1 MKAIILA
8 GGYGKRL
15 RPLTFTRPK
24 SMLPLLDKP
33 ILQHIVEGLANQ
45 GFDEIIVTT
54 NYLRKQIIDHFG
66 DGEAFGVKM
75 TYPREDEPLGT
86 AGSVKNAEE
95 YLDETF
101 VVVQGDGITDTSLK
115 DLMSFHKEKG
125 AIATLALTPVD
136 NPSGYGV
143 VELDSN
149 AKIVRFREKPRPEE
163 CFSNLVN
170 TGLYVLEPEVL
181 EYIPAGRE
189 YDFARDLF
197 PKLLAVE
204 KKLYGHEA
212 TGFWV
217 DVGRPEKYMEAIRW
231 ALGKRKKRH
240 NSKKGVKIDPEAK
253 VEGQVILG
261 HGCRIGKNT
270 VVEGYSVI
278 ERDVEVADGARI
290 TSPVIY
296 HGSTIG
302 HCSHIN
308 NSIIAEECRIDSH
321 VKIEASVVGAA
332 CKIGDESVLRP
343 GSKIWPRIEIN
354 PTSTLSGMIQHS

>member
-1 MKAIILA
+1 
-8 GGYGKRL
+8 
-15 RPLTFTRPK
+15 
-24 SMLPLLDKP
+24 MLPFLDKP
-33 ILQHIVEGLANQ
+33 ILQHIVESLANQ

-54 NYLRKQIIDHFG
+54 NYLKKQIIDHFG
-66 DGEAFGVKM
+66 DGEAFRVKM

-95 YLDETF
+95 HLDETF
-101 VVVQGDGITDTSLK
+101 VVVQGDGITDISLK
-115 DLMSFHKEKG
+115 DLMRFHEEKG
-125 AIATLALTPVD
+125 AIATLALTPVA

-181 EYIPAGRE
+181 EYIPVGRE

-197 PKLLAVE
+197 PKLLAME
-204 KKLYGHEA
+204 KMLYGHEA
-212 TGFWV
+212 KGFWV

-231 ALGKRKKRH
+231 ALGKRKERH
-240 NSKKGVKIDPEAK
+240 ISKKDVEIDPEAK
-253 VEGQVILG
+253 VGGQVILG

-290 TSPVIY
+290 TSSIIY

-308 NSIIAEECRIDSH
+308 HSIIAEECRIDSH

-332 CKIGDESVLRP
+332 CKIGDKSVLHP
-343 GSKIWPRIEIN
+343 GSKIWPETEIKHN
-354 PTSTLSGMIQHS
+354 STMSGIINNGRDKRLP